1 MAAPIKEAPTD
12 QVHLKGYII
21 GFISS
26 IVLTTVAFLMV
37 NDHLTSHHSQFPH
50 ALLIPLLAGLALI
63 QFVVQ
68 MVFFLHLGTERRPRW
83 KFLVFWFMLLVVLIL
98 VVGSLWI
105 MDNLNYNMM
114 MSPEETRVYMHEHQ
128 GF

>member
-1 MAAPIKEAPTD
+1 MAQPIKETLAN
-12 QVHLKGYII
+12 QVHLKGYVI
-21 GFISS
+21 GFMSS
-26 IVLTTVAFLMV
+26 IVLTTIAFLLV
-37 NDHLTSHHSQFPH
+37 NNHLTSHHSQFSH
-50 ALLIPLLAGLALI
+50 ALLVPLLAGLALI

-114 MSPEETRVYMHEHQ
+114 MSPEETRVYMREHQ